1 MAVAELALIVHMA
14 AAGERPSAGAIGI
27 LVLILIAGMELAVLI
42 AFARMGRSDG
52 SDGDDAEDGDDPG
65 WGKDRPRTPPPDAP
79 FSWPE
84 FERQFAE
91 HVAALER
98 DRQLSASSSSR
109 RGCRAF
115 AERPECRAASAHARK
130 QAAPADVVQLAA
142 ARSSVEPDDG
152 TT

>member
-1 MAVAELALIVHMA
+1 MAVAELALIVHLA
-14 AAGERPSAGAIGI
+14 AATERPSAGAIGI
-27 LVLILIAGMELAVLI
+27 LLLILIAGVELAVLI

-65 WGKDRPRTPPPDAP
+65 WGRDRPRTPPPDAP

-91 HVAALER
+91 HVAALDR
-98 DRQLSASSSSR
+98 DRQISASSSSR
-109 RGCRAF
+109 RGRRAF
-115 AERPECRAASAHARK
+115 AVRPERQVASPHTRK
-130 QAAPADVVQLAA
+130 QPAPADVVQFAA
-142 ARSSVEPDDG
+142 ARSSIDPDEG